1 MLSFLNVRREPE
13 HDRSAWSDLLSAFRQ
28 KVEHRWMF
36 VLAAI
41 AIPALCILAFIQQF
55 SVEKDYKPPEVIYF
69 KNWNK
74 GRSDAEVKAQQAID
88 APVERAER
96 KALHDAEEA
105 RKAQFRKL
113 AEQMGYDV
121 DK

>member
-1 MLSFLNVRREPE
+1 MLSFLNVPREPE
-13 HDRSAWSDLLSAFRQ
+13 HDRSAWSDLVDVFRQ
-28 KVEHRWMF
+28 KVEHRWLFM
-36 VLAAI
+36 LAAI
-41 AIPALCILAFIQQF
+41 AIPALCVAGFIQQF
-55 SVEKDYKPPEVIYF
+55 TVEKDYKPPEVIYF

-74 GRSDAEVKAQQAID
+74 DRTDAEVRAQQAID
-88 APVERAER
+88 APTERADR